1 MATEQTSTAA
11 AAATAASD
19 TDPFHVEP
27 PTPWQLMGR
36 RAGAHMGF
44 WIGGTFVLVCAVV
57 AIFAPVIAPFDP
69 LAQDLTRR
77 LVPPI
82 WDEKG
87 TWTHPFGTDKFGRD
101 YLSRLIYG
109 GRISLS
115 IGFLA
120 ASIAAVVGSILG
132 MMGGYFGGRVDAVV
146 MYLVNAKLSLPG
158 LIVSL
163 SLVAVFGGSFTVL
176 VLVLAFLFWD
186 NYAVA
191 LRSVTMQIRAQDFV
205 AAAEAI
211 GASRRR
217 IILSEI
223 LPNLMNQVIVIL
235 TLEIALA
242 ILIEATLSFLGL
254 GIQPPTPSW
263 GVLVAEGR
271 EQMFFNPY
279 LITIPGVTI
288 FLVAIAINMMGDGIR
303 DITAPEGRN

>member
-36 RAGAHMGF
+36 RAGTHMGF

>member
-36 RAGAHMGF
+36 RAGTHMGF

-101 YLSRLIYG
+101 YLSRLICG